1 MGGCVGGWA
10 GERVDGWVGFRTC
23 LRRLCCFRWFVHVC
37 VWVLLMLELVVEP
50 PKLLKWTA
58 ARVCKCY
65 YINGGLL
72 DCDGTARLPRVC
84 TCLLS

>member
-1 MGGCVGGWA
+1 MGGFSHLLAAFMLFSLVCP
-10 GERVDGWVGFRTC
+10 C
-23 LRRLCCFRWFVHVC
+23 LC